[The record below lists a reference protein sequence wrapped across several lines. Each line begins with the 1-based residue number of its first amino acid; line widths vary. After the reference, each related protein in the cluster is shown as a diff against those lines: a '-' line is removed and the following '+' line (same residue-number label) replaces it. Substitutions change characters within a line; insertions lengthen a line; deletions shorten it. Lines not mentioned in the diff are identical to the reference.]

1 MARTLKAVSAL
12 VLGGLLFVSTACE
25 DKECKAALEKSTA
38 AAAEAVKTQAAM
50 SGELGARRA
59 RAAADEAAFAAVKKD
74 LEACKAAKP
83 EDAAPAN
90 PAKKGAKKK

>member
-1 MARTLKAVSAL
+1 MTRTLKAVSAL

-59 RAAADEAAFAAVKKD
+59 RASADAEALAAVKKD
-74 LEACKAAKP
+74 LEACKTQV
-83 EDAAPAN
+83 AAPSDS
-90 PAKKGAKKK
+90 AKKGKRK